1 MDVTGAEHPFED
13 RTATLERQAQPP
25 LAVVVR
31 VLEGQATPTA
41 FRLENGS
48 CVLGSAAGCDIVVV
62 DRAVS
67 RRHLE
72 LSLAPEGVRVVDL
85 GSRNGTYFHG
95 QRIERMGLRFG
106 AELTMGS
113 TRLAVEADA
122 DALARDAADDVD
134 ETPSYR
140 GIVGTSEPMRRV
152 FAMLRRLEGSLAT
165 ILVEGESG
173 VGKERV
179 ARALHEGSRVA
190 EGPMVTLNCGAFPR
204 ELIAS
209 ELFGHRRGA
218 FSGAVDDRKG
228 AFQSADGGTLF
239 LDEIGELP
247 LELQPMLL
255 RAIELGEVKR
265 LGDERTQQVDV
276 RLVAAT
282 NRDLEAEVAEGRF
295 RHDLFYRLAVVR
307 LSVPPLRQ
315 RPDDVAPLA
324 QYFAHQQG
332 LDPLDAATMTELQRR
347 SWPGNARELKNAL
360 VSFQALGVL
369 PDAASSGVPTVATQV
384 SSLVDLDRPFVELKD
399 EIVDSFSRL
408 YLERLMEETSGN
420 QSEAARRSGMNR
432 TYLVR
437 LLDKYGVDKGRR

>member
-1 MDVTGAEHPFED
+1 M
-13 RTATLERQAQPP
+13 QPP

-72 LSLAPEGVRVVDL
+72 LSLAPEGVWVVDL

-113 TRLAVEADA
+113 TKLAVEADA
-122 DALARDAADDVD
+122 DAFAREAEGDLDDAR
-134 ETPSYR
+134 SYR
-140 GIVGTSEPMRRV
+140 GIIGTSAQMRRV

-209 ELFGHRRGA
+209 ELFGHRKGA

-228 AFQSADGGTLF
+228 AFQSAHGGTLF

-265 LGDERTQQVDV
+265 LGDERTQQVNV

-282 NRDLEAEVAEGRF
+282 NRDLEVEVAEGRF
-295 RHDLFYRLAVVR
+295 RRDLFYRLAVVR
-307 LSVPPLRQ
+307 LPVPPLRD
-315 RPDDVAPLA
+315 RPDDVVPLA
-324 QYFAHQQG
+324 QHFARQQG
-332 LDPLDAATMTELQRR
+332 LDPLDDATLAELQGR

-369 PDAASSGVPTVATQV
+369 PGGSTSGVPTVSTRV
-384 SSLVDLDRPFVELKD
+384 SSLVDLDRPFVDLKD
-399 EIVDSFSRL
+399 EIVDAFSRL
-408 YLERLMEETSGN
+408 YLERLMEETGGN
-420 QSEAARRSGMNR
+420 QSEAARRCGMNR